1 MKRMKRFYSFILFQL
16 IKVLSVL
23 SFDVGRLRQETG
35 GATRLILSQLL
46 RDSAWLYEVLKKE
59 CIKVTNELID
69 ESTRKLAESDRV
81 LKVKENELTKARNEP
96 PTTEPKNPTQ
106 STGSRA
112 SQHRRFSK
120 PQDIGNA

>member
-1 MKRMKRFYSFILFQL
+1 MKRFYSSILFQL

-23 SFDVGRLRQETG
+23 SFDVGRLKLETG

-96 PTTEPKNPTQ
+96 PTT
-106 STGSRA
+106 
-112 SQHRRFSK
+112 
-120 PQDIGNA
+120 